1 MKSSLRTLAITSAIL
16 FAGCTE
22 RTDAGATVAA
32 TKLALDT
39 SPSVTVSLGARAQR
53 LTGFGASSA
62 WTTTGVTAEEADQ
75 LFTTQ
80 GLGISILR
88 MRIAP
93 DGSSQEMNT
102 AIQAAERG
110 VIIWAAPW
118 SPPGVWKTN
127 GSDTNGGSLKPE
139 NYQLWANR
147 LAAFAGTMK
156 TRGVPLFALS
166 VQNEPDWIAEWET
179 CVWTPD
185 ELVKFTR
192 DYLAPALRLTSPE
205 TKILA
210 PESANWNDLETFTDP
225 FLAETGARAA
235 IGIVGT
241 HSYGGLPRAYPA
253 AAQAGKEFWETEI
266 SYETADDI
274 TAAVGTAKLIH
285 SHLTIAQVNAWH
297 YWWIN
302 SDSTSSLFRN
312 GVILPQANGYAH
324 YARFVRPGY
333 YRVSAEPRTNAG
345 VSVSAF
351 IDPSSPRVVV
361 VAVNESTT
369 GVTQPLDFG
378 ATTVGAVTPWLTDEN
393 GALVQGSDLPGG
405 STVSFDLPAT
415 SVVTLVTTRPFEGGT
430 GGSGGQGTGG
440 AVSTSGG
447 ATAADAGSAG
457 SGGEASE
464 EGGAGGAPASLGGA
478 TARGGASASTG
489 GRAPASGGAK
499 ASGGRA
505 PGGGGSSTELSG
517 GTTSDGGLYSNAGNG
532 GSAASGQLPQQP
544 FLPGC
549 YCSAAPA
556 TPSRT
561 TPLWPGLVGVV
572 VSLRGIAR
580 ARRHRSARRA

>member
-1 MKSSLRTLAITSAIL
+1 M
-16 FAGCTE
+16 
-22 RTDAGATVAA
+22 
-32 TKLALDT
+32 
-39 SPSVTVSLGARAQR
+39 TVSLNARAQR

-62 WTTTGVTAEEADQ
+62 WTTAGVAAEEADQ

-93 DGSSQEMNT
+93 DGSSQEVNT
-102 AIQAAERG
+102 ALQAAQRG
-110 VIIWAAPW
+110 ALLWAAPW
-118 SPPGVWKTN
+118 SPPGMWKTN
-127 GSDTNGGSLKPE
+127 NSDTNGGSLKPE

-147 LAAFAGTMK
+147 LAAFAGSMK

-210 PESANWNDLETFTDP
+210 PESANWDDLEVFTDP
-225 FLAETGARAA
+225 FLADTGARAA

-266 SYETADDI
+266 SYEASDDI
-274 TAAVGTAKLIH
+274 TAATGTAKLIH
-285 SHLTIAQVNAWH
+285 THLTIAQVNAWH

-302 SDSTSSLFRN
+302 SDSNSSLFRS
-312 GVILPQANGYAH
+312 GVMLPQANGFAH

-333 YRVSAEPRTNAG
+333 YRVSAEPRTDSG

-351 IDPSSPRVVV
+351 IDPASPRVVV
-361 VAVNESTT
+361 VAVNENTT
-369 GVTQPLDFG
+369 AVTQPFNFG
-378 ATTVGAVTPWLTDEN
+378 TTAVGPVTPWVTDVN
-393 GALVQGSDLPGG
+393 GSLVQGSELAGG
-405 STVSFDLPAT
+405 TSVSFDLPAT
-415 SVVTLVTTRPFEGGT
+415 SVVTLVTTRPFEGGQAGT
-430 GGSGGQGTGG
+430 GGQGSGG
-440 AVSTSGG
+440 ALSASGG
-447 ATAADAGSAG
+447 SPSTDPGSAG
-457 SGGEASE
+457 SGGDAGDD
-464 EGGAGGAPASLGGA
+464 GGAAGSPPLGRGGA
-478 TARGGASASTG
+478 TSRGGTSGKG
-489 GRAPASGGAK
+489 GAATSGGAK
-499 ASGGRA
+499 ARSGGA
-505 PGGGGSSTELSG
+505 PGLGGAFEESSG
-517 GTTSDGGLYSNAGNG
+517 GTNTDGGLRSDAGNG
-532 GSAASGQLPQQP
+532 GRAATGKLPEQP

-549 YCSAAPA
+549 YCAAAPA
-556 TPSRT
+556 APSRSA
-561 TPLWPGLVGVV
+561 PLWPTLLGAV

-580 ARRHRSARRA
+580 ARRNRRSPGR